1 LAAIRAVAV
10 AWDVVSPYGWGVDSC
25 WKGLLSGNTAIRR
38 FERASRESFPADK
51 AAFVPGLDPDSDET
65 LVMQMLRPLI
75 QKNAS
80 TLPPDALLLL
90 ATTNGEIDVLER
102 SVLDGTPGADGSR
115 PDCLLR
121 KVEYLCGL
129 SELGMVVCA
138 ACASSSTAVAQGA
151 AMIREG
157 VHDCV
162 LVVGCDNVSEFVAA
176 GFSSLMALD
185 EDVARPFDK
194 NRSGMSLGEAAAFVL
209 LMSDVR
215 ASREKRPVLAEVSG
229 WGLTGDANHITGP
242 ARDGSGLAL
251 ALRKALQSAEITP
264 DEVGSISAH
273 GTGTVYNDSME
284 MKAFKSVLAGRNV
297 PTYSLKGGI
306 GHTMGTAGLM
316 DIIVAIKALLEG
328 VVPPTVNLR
337 DVDEEAVGWASPD
350 PCACGDP
357 ITVST
362 NSGFG
367 GINCAV
373 VLKRWDSGGLLQ
385 P

>member
-1 LAAIRAVAV
+1 
-10 AWDVVSPYGWGVDSC
+10 
-25 WKGLLSGNTAIRR
+25 
-38 FERASRESFPADK
+38 
-51 AAFVPGLDPDSDET
+51 
-65 LVMQMLRPLI
+65 
-75 QKNAS
+75 
-80 TLPPDALLLL
+80 
-90 ATTNGEIDVLER
+90 
-102 SVLDGTPGADGSR
+102 
-115 PDCLLR
+115 
-121 KVEYLCGL
+121 
-129 SELGMVVCA
+129 
-138 ACASSSTAVAQGA
+138 
-151 AMIREG
+151 
-157 VHDCV
+157 
-162 LVVGCDNVSEFVAA
+162 
-176 GFSSLMALD
+176 MALD
-185 EDVARPFDK
+185 EDMAHPFDK

-215 ASREKRPVLAEVSG
+215 ASREKRPVLAEVLG

-251 ALRKALQSAEITP
+251 AVRKALQSAEITG

-316 DIIVAIKALLEG
+316 DIIVAIKALLERI
-328 VVPPTVNLR
+328 VPPTVNLR
-337 DVDEEAVGWASPD
+337 DVDDEAAGWASPD
-350 PCACGDP
+350 PCGCDDP
-357 ITVST
+357 VTVST

-373 VLKRWDSGGLLQ
+373 VLKRWDSSDLLQ